1 MSGGMLRW
9 STSARG
15 LHQRLLRVSVQN
27 INMGINDIKYKHT
40 EGGTFVFAV
49 AGASCIEKRCCPA
62 TMSCLQEPTECQT
75 TFEGVRPLFF

>member
-15 LHQRLLRVSVQN
+15 LHQRPLRVSVQN
-27 INMGINDIKYKHT
+27 INMGINDTKCKHT

-49 AGASCIEKRCCPA
+49 AGAS
-62 TMSCLQEPTECQT
+62 
-75 TFEGVRPLFF
+75 